1 MPPHAAPDA
10 PRSDGAT
17 LRELVALCVDR
28 MDDEGASAIEAV
40 AREHPEHA
48 SALRERISRLRAIG
62 LLPTAEEGEGGVPER
77 LGEFRLLA
85 RLGGGGMGVVYLAEQ
100 PSLQRRV
107 ALKLVRPEH
116 LYFGQARERFLRES
130 AAVARLAHPG
140 IVPVFAVGE
149 EIGIPWLAMEY
160 VRGATLDEL
169 LRELAGHPLARLT
182 GRDLRAALAAVVARR
197 DAQLGHA
204 PGPAVPA
211 PGSEADVRLFG
222 GSFTDAALRIARAV
236 AEALQHAHE
245 RGVLHRDIKPA
256 NIMLASDGRVLLLDF
271 GLAAAEGSSRL
282 TATGAQL
289 GSLAYMAPE
298 QLRGDFARVDARSD
312 VYALGV
318 TLYELL
324 ALRPAFAADS
334 TQATLRDVLRSNPPA
349 LRAVNPAVPRDVETV
364 CLVAMDPEPQRR
376 YASAGALAG
385 DLGRA
390 LELRPIV
397 ARPAGP
403 LLRARRWSQR
413 HPAAAVTLVLG
424 LLIVVGGP
432 LGWAIQEHRSRLL
445 VEEQRG
451 KAEANLVAAL
461 GAVDQ
466 MLARVGDETLA
477 DVPQMEAVRRALL
490 DDAVAF
496 CDQLRQRHGDDPAL
510 RLMAGRTQA
519 RVAHL
524 RVLLGDIDGAEAAW
538 RDAAALFDALAAE
551 APADAEPR
559 YLAARARADLGE
571 ALMSVPDRVPDAH
584 ALLERGLSELAALTG
599 GGPEPEE
606 AASLAAGYRQDLART
621 LELQGKPDE
630 AQAEY
635 ERSAQSLR
643 ELIARDPDRPEL
655 KRGLAGTLNESSRL
669 LSSRGQDEQA
679 EPLQREAVALIEAV
693 VAVRP
698 EAAETRMDLALAR
711 SQLGSLLFKR
721 GDLPGAE
728 EQVRA
733 SLAGLEQLA
742 ADFPAVPRY
751 RMNQASLLNGLAVLA
766 TNSGR
771 EDEAADAY
779 RRALAALAAVEQAF
793 PDTPGINS
801 QIAAA
806 AVNLADFHVRGGRT
820 AEAIPPL
827 RESIAR
833 RNRLYAANP
842 KDPLVVQLIDLQV
855 YELLQLLPAWTDA
868 EELAGYA
875 RDIPVQA
882 PDDPQWCRHPAQMLL
897 RCAELA
903 GADTPR
909 AAAWRAEAVALLGQ
923 AVDRGWK
930 DAGALRDGMTWAP
943 LRSEPGWDALLAR
956 AEAP

>member
-1 MPPHAAPDA
+1 
-10 PRSDGAT
+10 
-17 LRELVALCVDR
+17 
-28 MDDEGASAIEAV
+28 
-40 AREHPEHA
+40 
-48 SALRERISRLRAIG
+48 
-62 LLPTAEEGEGGVPER
+62 
-77 LGEFRLLA
+77 
-85 RLGGGGMGVVYLAEQ
+85 
-100 PSLQRRV
+100 
-107 ALKLVRPEH
+107 
-116 LYFGQARERFLRES
+116 
-130 AAVARLAHPG
+130 
-140 IVPVFAVGE
+140 
-149 EIGIPWLAMEY
+149 
-160 VRGATLDEL
+160 
-169 LRELAGHPLARLT
+169 
-182 GRDLRAALAAVVARR
+182 LAAVVARR
-197 DAQLGHA
+197 DAQLGQA
-204 PGPAVPA
+204 PGPAVSA

-222 GSFTDAALRIARAV
+222 GSFTDAALRIARSV

-390 LELRPIV
+390 LELRPIM

-451 KAEANLVAAL
+451 KAEANLAAAL

-496 CDQLRQRHGDDPAL
+496 CDQLRERHGDDPAL
-510 RLMAGRTQA
+510 RLMAGRTQG

-524 RVLLGDIDGAEAAW
+524 RLLLGDVDGAEAAW
-538 RDAAALFDALAAE
+538 REAAALFDALAAE
-551 APADAEPR
+551 APGDAQPR

-571 ALMSVPDRVPDAH
+571 ALIQVPARVPDGH
-584 ALLERGLSELAALTG
+584 ALLERGLSELAALPG

-606 AASLAAGYRQDLART
+606 AASLAAGYRQDLARA
-621 LELQGKPDE
+621 LELQARPDE

-635 ERSAQSLR
+635 ERSAQLLR
-643 ELIARDPDRPEL
+643 ELTARDPGRLEL
-655 KRGLAGTLNESSRL
+655 QRGLASTLTESSRL
-669 LSSRGQDEQA
+669 LASRGHAEQA
-679 EPLQREAVALIEAV
+679 EVLQREAVTLMESV
-693 VAVRP
+693 VASRP
-698 EAAETRMDLALAR
+698 EAADMRMDLALAR
-711 SQLGSLLFKR
+711 SQLGSLLFAR
-721 GDLPGAE
+721 GDLPGALE
-728 EQVRA
+728 SVHA
-733 SLAGLEQLA
+733 SLAGLQQLT
-742 ADFPAVPRY
+742 ADFPTVPRY

-766 TNSGR
+766 TNSGQL
-771 EDEAADAY
+771 DEAADAF
-779 RRALAALAAVEQAF
+779 RRAVETLAAVEQAF
-793 PDTPGINS
+793 PDTPGLDA

-806 AVNLADFHVRGGRT
+806 QVNLADFHVRGGRT
-820 AEAIPPL
+820 DEALPPL

-833 RNRLYAANP
+833 RRKLYAANP
-842 KDPLVVQLIDLQV
+842 TDPLVVQFIDLQA
-855 YELLQLLPAWTDA
+855 YELLQLLPTWMDA

-875 RDIPVQA
+875 REIPVQA
-882 PDDPQWCRHPAQMLL
+882 PDDPQWCRQPAQMLL

-903 GADTPR
+903 GDEAPH
-909 AAAWRAEAVALLGQ
+909 AAAFRAEALGLLGQ

-930 DAGALRDGMTWAP
+930 DVAALRDGATWAP
-943 LRSEPGWDALLAR
+943 LRGEPGWEGLLAR
-956 AEAP
+956 VEAP